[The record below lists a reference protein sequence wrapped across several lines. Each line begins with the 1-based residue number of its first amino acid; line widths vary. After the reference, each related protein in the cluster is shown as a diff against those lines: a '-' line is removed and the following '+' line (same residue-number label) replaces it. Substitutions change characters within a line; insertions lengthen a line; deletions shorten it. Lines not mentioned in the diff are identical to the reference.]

1 MYNTFKPGQPVGLM
15 DFVRAA
21 KSCITEISPDD
32 LKAKLDAK
40 EDFLLVDVRESA
52 EFEHGRIPSAHLVP
66 RGIIEAAADT
76 SYPKHYPPLS
86 GAREQQVIVYC
97 ATSGRSAM
105 AAAVLQMMGFKN
117 VLNLAGGYA
126 RWESEGLPLVREAEY

>member
-1 MYNTFKPGQPVGLM
+1 MYDKFKPEQPVGLM

-21 KSCITEISPDD
+21 KSCVKEISPDE

-52 EFEHGRIPSAHLVP
+52 EFEHGRIGSAHLVP

-76 SYPKHYPPLS
+76 NYPKHYPPLS
-86 GAREQQVIVYC
+86 GARNQQVIVYC

-105 AAAVLQMMGFKN
+105 AAAVLQMMGYRN
-117 VLNLAGGYA
+117 VLNLAGGYT
-126 RWESEGLPLVREAEY
+126 RWESEGMPIVREAEY